1 MSEETGGLRSTK
13 APLPENY
20 AKRLL
25 LLMIEGLNTGRSY
38 AELAHCLNAHG
49 LKTPT
54 GRDWQVTSIKEH
66 LKCIR
71 QPNRYPSKL
80 ATALDDLIARNH
92 LTADETAP
100 LYELRVV

>member
-1 MSEETGGLRSTK
+1 VSEKTERLRSTK

-25 LLMIEGLNTGRSY
+25 LLMIEGLNAGRSY
-38 AELAHCLNAHG
+38 ADLAHCLNTHG

-54 GRDWQVTSIKEH
+54 GRDWAVTSIKEH

-71 QPNRYPSKL
+71 QPTRYPSKL
-80 ATALDDLIARNH
+80 AAALHDLIARNQ